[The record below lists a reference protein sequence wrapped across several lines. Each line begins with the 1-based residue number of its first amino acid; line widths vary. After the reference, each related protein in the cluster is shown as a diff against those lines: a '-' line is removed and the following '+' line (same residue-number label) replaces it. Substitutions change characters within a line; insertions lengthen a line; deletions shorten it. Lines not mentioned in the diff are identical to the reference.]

1 MKKILY
7 FLFIGI
13 AMSAVLTSCKD
24 AEDDIDVLRPA
35 KIDESSTPPFT
46 VTVKVVDLKGRSV
59 LNNLLTPF
67 ITATFENL
75 TYNCDEPAAKK
86 LYSPNFHGLK
96 RQDDYLQ
103 FGEFFGFYD
112 FDKAELILNWD
123 GYEKPD
129 TITFSNLQVEENGK
143 WRYKRTYWVNGEQV
157 EGQIVLK
164 KDLGKI
170 MSEYGRD
177 ISLTNEQ
184 RERVQGLNT
193 FGFKLFQQMMADV
206 ETPYGSTMASPM
218 SVAYV
223 LGMIADGA
231 PLFDPTRTEI
241 LKAMGFE
248 DKAATSELTEM
259 DELFKKLI
267 VNIPKVDF
275 QSRITMANALFCR
288 QEKPAAQQYIDHIA
302 NVYKADYSVL
312 DFTSPEALKTINDWS
327 AQKTKGVI
335 PQILDAI
342 DNQAIAYF
350 LNAIYFS
357 GNWMTP
363 FDEANTKEEDFT
375 HKDGSKQKVD
385 MMHNKLMMGFNANDT
400 YTAVTTTMTSLQ
412 KYTMTFLLPNEGKT
426 VEDVIQ
432 SLIDKPVNSFPV
444 TGTLVTLSLP
454 RFTIEANHEKLIPE
468 LQKMGINRVFT
479 DANMDVIWPE
489 QRGLLVSRMK
499 QKTSIKVNEK
509 GCEAAAVTIAEMY
522 ATANGETQEL
532 LHEYTFTADRPF
544 VFIIR
549 EGSSAANF
557 FVGTYC
563 GN

>member
-13 AMSAVLTSCKD
+13 SMSTVLTSCKE
-24 AEDDIDVLRPA
+24 AEDDNQLQSGDIQ
-35 KIDESSTPPFT
+35 PFA
-46 VTVKVVDLKGRSV
+46 VTVKVVDLKGHSV

-67 ITATFENL
+67 ITATFANQ
-75 TYNCDEPAAKK
+75 TYNCDEPAQPL
-86 LYSPNFHGLK
+86 LYSPNFAGLM
-96 RQDDYLQ
+96 RTNDYLQ
-103 FGEFFGFYD
+103 FGWFTGDETIE
-112 FDKAELILNWD
+112 KAELILNWD
-123 GYEKPD
+123 GHEKPD
-129 TITFSNLQVEENGK
+129 TIVFSNHLVKADGK
-143 WRYKRTYWVNGEQV
+143 RTYKRTYWVNGEQV

-170 MSEYGRD
+170 MSEYGVN

-184 RERVQGLNT
+184 RERVQGINT
-193 FGFKLFQQMMADV
+193 FGCKLFQQMMADAT
-206 ETPYGSTMASPM
+206 TPYGSTMASPM

-267 VNIPKVDF
+267 ANIPKVDF

-288 QEKPAAQQYIDHIA
+288 QEMPAAQQYIDHIA

-312 DFTSPEALKTINDWS
+312 DFTSPEALRTINDWS

-335 PQILDAI
+335 PQILDEI
-342 DNQAIAYF
+342 DDQAIAYF

-385 MMHNKLMMGFNANDT
+385 MMHNKLMMGYDANDT
-400 YTAVTTTMTSLQ
+400 YTAVTTTMTSLE

-426 VEDVIQ
+426 IEDVIQ
-432 SLIDKPVNSFPV
+432 SLIDEPVASFRV

-454 RFTIEANHEKLIPE
+454 RFTIEASHDKLIPE
-468 LQKMGINRVFT
+468 LQKLGINRVFK

-489 QRGLLVSRMK
+489 QLGLFVSRMK

-509 GCEAAAVTIAEMY
+509 GCEAAAVTIAEVA
-522 ATANGETQEL
+522 ATSTGEPIAPPE
-532 LHEYTFTADRPF
+532 EYTFTADHPF

-557 FVGTYC
+557 FIGTYC
-563 GN
+563 GDYTPQ